1 MSMRMRTLL
10 VVGAAVSIT
19 ALVSACAPASPA
31 PAPAGEDAAQTEGT
45 ITWYTDD
52 DAQEVDSVIQ
62 AFTAE
67 TGIEVVLLATEFVA
81 QRLAS
86 EKSSGAVTAD
96 VISFAGAPSVL
107 RLEAAGLLAPLPLSV
122 SESLP
127 EQDPVFVSES
137 GNWFSNQAS
146 SWGVFY
152 NTELVDVA
160 HAPTDFTSFLDPYWM
175 GKFTIPV
182 STNDSSIE
190 GYYQIAQEPS
200 LGKSFLEALGANDP
214 VITSSSGQQ
223 VNDVIVGN
231 QLGGIA
237 NDNAVW
243 QQIAKGAPLSF
254 AYPPE
259 GTTFSQKYNGLVEG
273 AAHPKAAEAFLN
285 FLITREAAQ
294 LLSAGTGKLSTFPG
308 VPATPADRPTIED
321 GVFFPL
327 PDAQDLVDA
336 QADMA
341 PFLKDAFQE

>member
-1 MSMRMRTLL
+1 MFIRMRTTLL
-10 VVGAAVSIT
+10 AGAAVSLT
-19 ALVSACAPASPA
+19 ALLSACAPAA
-31 PAPAGEDAAQTEGT
+31 PAPGQEDASQTEGT

-81 QRLAS
+81 QRLES
-86 EKSSGAVTAD
+86 EKASGATTAD

-107 RLEAAGLLAPLPLSV
+107 RLEAAGRLAPLPLSV

-127 EQDPVFVSES
+127 EQDEVFVSES

-152 NTELVDVA
+152 NTDLVDEA

-175 GKFTIPV
+175 AKFTIPV

-200 LGKSFLEALGANDP
+200 LGKSFLTALGANDP
-214 VITSSSGQQ
+214 VISSSSGQQ

-285 FLITREAAQ
+285 FLITPKAAQ

-308 VPATPADRPTIED
+308 VPATPAGRPTIED

-341 PFLKDAFQE
+341 PFLKNAFQE